1 MKNVKIALSVVCA
14 VACLLTAVFVPVAV
28 NKVSAEDVPETLTE
42 IYPEDFGI
50 QYGLSDSTAYYTHKG
65 SSLLG
70 TVFSMDFTHLYGE
83 EVWFYYASSKA
94 WYGINFMFRNGTLT
108 LSESGQGDKT
118 ILGTA
123 ITFDPTKAGVSSFYD
138 EVRMQISLEAV
149 DNDADGANDDVK
161 CGIFFN
167 GKLYN
172 DTYIYANDRVE
183 RLGNGIYI
191 NNAPNA
197 KASVFEINKPDDSKT
212 PFEVTPADFGIA
224 DGSISTTANLPMG
237 LSDKQLSVNAT
248 LTQGKYITYAGLK
261 VERTASGKL
270 TVSDATGNNGFAAVT
285 ADVLDGEF
293 ELAITTNAKTDST
306 VKATVTV
313 NGKYVMN
320 ADVANSDTATLT
332 VNGTVKS
339 PEKVVSYGAEA
350 LNFSGL
356 GLSTGIV
363 SNASAEVP
371 VSAGEKVFSADAIFQ
386 NGGTVEYDL
395 LGSAS
400 ILTFEDFGVYDGEYN
415 RNNTA
420 SGQFDGTLDKSVF
433 MSNVTFASPQAQ
445 LYFGGKS
452 ANKGIYLKLH
462 TTYGLTIND
471 ANDTRI
477 GNIKPKDAIGKTTFN
492 KNAFDLAIG
501 TVVEGQDVKFYIYIN
516 GVLQGK
522 YTATGFA
529 QDLGNYV
536 TVTSTGTATL
546 TTCSSVHDIDLTN
559 TVFDAKN
566 EILTATLSNNG
577 GKFAVNVGD
586 ENIVTDINADSEF
599 SYDVSVKP
607 VVLDNDGVKNDMAVT
622 VYVNNKAY
630 ANKYYFV
637 KNCISNPDSNG
648 LTVVTT
654 ANAVKVFNR
663 LPEEDLE
670 TNAVYSL
677 AEVDKD
683 GNARPFLVTACGEYS
698 VNRSN
703 DYKVGDTITT
713 PGEYVIVRY
722 VDGKEYAEKVVL
734 WKTGYTNTD
743 DTINLLDFVAMVR
756 YTVADT
762 DSALVR
768 KGGDLDFDGEITL
781 KDLAYMK
788 SILLGKKEVPKTT
801 YKRDKWSLREDV
813 MPISG
818 FYGPT
823 TTKNG
828 DLNTDKVFKLIAD
841 AGINHL
847 SYTVQSATNRE
858 QNLIYGDK
866 YGIDISTFLTVPEM
880 ETADYAE
887 LLGKFSYHKS
897 FSGLFVWDE
906 PTVSNMSTYASKSV
920 KANSY
925 SNIFGYTNLFPSG
938 YSSEAQVGSDYQA
951 YLDEYCA
958 TYNPKMISWDHYVF
972 NAGSSQRWNR
982 YFANL
987 STIRN
992 TAQREGIPFWAF
1004 LQLGDPEG
1012 IKGNNLSHTKAET
1025 LWNANTQ
1032 LAYGAKGIQYFPLVQ
1047 PYDYAHSDTKTDYN
1061 ISGMI
1066 SANGEKNKYYDYV
1079 VDTNRQIVAV
1089 DEILMNSDSVDI
1101 LANQNASSITGI
1113 SKSAYGS
1120 IKSFSNTKGSSSW
1133 LSSNQG
1139 VIIGCFDYNGKE
1151 AYYVVNNDR
1160 EYSTTVTL
1168 NFDTT
1173 HSYKT
1178 YNADAT
1184 AEGSGSIYSNTLAAG
1199 AAVLIVLD

>member
-1 MKNVKIALSVVCA
+1 MKRVKIALAVLCA
-14 VACLLTAVFVPVAV
+14 VACFISMAFVPMTV
-28 NKVSAEDVPETLTE
+28 NTVSAEDVPTTLTE
-42 IYPEDFGI
+42 IYPENFGI
-50 QYGLSDSTAYYTHKG
+50 TDGLHDSTAYLKHTG

-70 TVFSMDFTHLYGE
+70 AVFSMDFRHLYGE
-83 EVWFYYASSKA
+83 EVWFYYASSED

-123 ITFDPTKAGVSSFYD
+123 ITFDPAKAGVSSFYD

-149 DNDADGANDDVK
+149 DNDADGANDDLK

-167 GKLYN
+167 GKLYD

-183 RLGNGIYI
+183 RVGNGIYI
-191 NNAPNA
+191 NNAP
-197 KASVFEINKPDDSKT
+197 KGPVSLYEISKPDDSKT

-224 DGSISTTANLPMG
+224 DGTVNKAATLDMG
-237 LSDKQLSVNAT
+237 LSDKQLVTNAT
-248 LTQGKYITYAGLK
+248 LNVGQYITYAGLK

-270 TVSDATGNNGFAAVT
+270 TVLDTAANNAVT
-285 ADVLDGEF
+285 ADVADGEF
-293 ELAITTNAKTDST
+293 ELKITTNAKNDST

-313 NGKYVMN
+313 NGKYVTS

-339 PEKVVSYGAEA
+339 PKKVVSYGAEA
-350 LNFSGL
+350 LNFAGL
-356 GLSTGIV
+356 GLPTGDI
-363 SNASAEVP
+363 SNASAEVA
-371 VSAGEKVFSADAIFQ
+371 VSSGEKVFSADASFQ
-386 NGGTVEYDL
+386 NSGNINYHL
-395 LGSAS
+395 LGSTS
-400 ILTFEDFGVYDGEYN
+400 ILTFKDFGIADGEYH
-415 RNNTA
+415 RNNTV

-433 MSNVTFASPQAQ
+433 MATVMFTNTQSKF
-445 LYFGGKS
+445 YFGGKS
-452 ANKGIYLKLH
+452 ANTGIYFQLN
-462 TTYGLTIND
+462 TTEGLRIMD
-471 ANDTRI
+471 AAGTKI
-477 GNIKPKDAIGKTTFN
+477 GSIKPKDAIGTTTFN
-492 KNAFDLAIG
+492 KNQFDLAIG
-501 TVVEGQDVKFYIYIN
+501 TVVDGQNVKFYIYIN
-516 GVLQGK
+516 DVLQGT
-522 YTATGFA
+522 YTAKDFA
-529 QDLGNYV
+529 NDLGNYV
-536 TVTSTGTATL
+536 TLTSTSTYPIAV
-546 TTCSSVHDIDLTN
+546 SSTVHDIDFTG
-559 TVFDAKN
+559 TVFEVKE
-566 EILTATLSNNG
+566 EILTATLSNKD
-577 GKFAVNVGD
+577 GKFAVCVGD
-586 ENIVTDINADSEF
+586 VNIDTDTNADSEF
-599 SYDVSVKP
+599 AYDISLKP
-607 VVLDNDGVKNDMAVT
+607 VALDNDGVKNDMVLT
-622 VYVNNKAY
+622 VYVENEAY
-630 ANKYYFV
+630 GNKYYFI
-637 KNCISNPDSNG
+637 KNCIKNPESNG
-648 LTVVTT
+648 LTVS
-654 ANAVKVFNR
+654 AEAASVKVFNR
-663 LPEEDLE
+663 LPEDDLE
-670 TNAVYSL
+670 ATAIYSL
-677 AEVDKD
+677 EEKDKD
-683 GNARPFLVTACGEYS
+683 GNIRPFLLTACGDYS
-698 VNRSN
+698 VNRSIN
-703 DYKVGDTITT
+703 YKIGDTITT
-713 PGEYVIVRY
+713 PGEYVIVRN
-722 VDGKEYAEKVVL
+722 VDGKEYVEKVAL
-734 WKTGYTNTD
+734 WKTGYTNND
-743 DTINLLDFVAMVR
+743 EVINLLDFIAM
-756 YTVADT
+756 YKYNTADIES
-762 DSALVR
+762 DFVR
-768 KGGDLDFDGEITL
+768 KGGDLDFDGNLTA
-781 KDLAYMK
+781 KDIAYMK
-788 SILLGKKEVPKTT
+788 RILLGLDTVPEYT
-801 YKRDKWSLREDV
+801 YERDKWSFEENV

-823 TTKNG
+823 TSKNG

-847 SYTVQSATNRE
+847 SYTVKSAANRE

-866 YGIDISTFLTVPEM
+866 YGIGITTFISVPEM
-880 ETADYAE
+880 DDDDYAE
-887 LLGKFSYHKS
+887 LVGRFSHHKS
-897 FSGLFVWDE
+897 FKGLFVWDE
-906 PTVSNMSTYASKSV
+906 PTVSNMSTYAAKSV

-925 SNIFGYTNLFPSG
+925 SNLYGYTNLFPSG

-1012 IKGNNLSHTKAET
+1012 INGNNLSHTKAET

-1047 PYDYAHSDTKTDYN
+1047 PYDYAHSSTKTDYN

-1089 DEILMNSDSVDI
+1089 DEILMNSDSKDI

-1120 IKSFSNTKGSSSW
+1120 IKSFSNTKGSSSF

-1139 VIIGCFDYNGKE
+1139 VIIGCFDYLGKE

-1160 EYSTTVTL
+1160 SYSTTVTI
-1168 NFDTT
+1168 NFDAT
-1173 HSYKT
+1173 HSYTT

-1184 AEGSGSIYSNTLAAG
+1184 VTGSSSTYSNTLAAG